1 MNWLA
6 RILKSR
12 LFPGILQWPTAF
24 VFAAIIYQLLYGP
37 ASSSKNFGTSMT
49 WVLWWPIIPLIFFIF
64 GRMWCAIC
72 PFATLSDI
80 IQKFF
85 GNNKPVPQFLKKYGI
100 WIIDALFILITWAD
114 HVFGIVDSPRGS
126 GILLL
131 MIIAGVI
138 TMGAFFE
145 RRAWCKYLCFLGGVA
160 GNYSR
165 CGAIDITADPQKCKT
180 CKVKACFNGN
190 DKVAG
195 CPMFGMPRTI
205 GSDTCNLCG
214 NCFKTC
220 PNNSV
225 VAKVRVPGSGLWI
238 INKPRLSE
246 SSLAVVIMSI
256 VFVQNA
262 TMLEVWAKAQSL
274 VEAALGTTNYGVIF
288 TMIFSVAVLSTIGAM
303 AIASGISSF
312 LNKES
317 PIENFA
323 RFGYAFIPL
332 DLAAHMAHNLFHLLA
347 EGLNVLYTALA
358 LFGINISGSNAIL
371 DGSTISVLQYI
382 LLGVGT
388 IGSVV
393 AALKLNKGR
402 PGIGVIPILTLIIVF
417 LLVNIYLFLLP
428 MSHRV

>member
-1 MNWLA
+1 
-6 RILKSR
+6 
-12 LFPGILQWPTAF
+12 
-24 VFAAIIYQLLYGP
+24 
-37 ASSSKNFGTSMT
+37 
-49 WVLWWPIIPLIFFIF
+49 
-64 GRMWCAIC
+64 
-72 PFATLSDI
+72 
-80 IQKFF
+80 
-85 GNNKPVPQFLKKYGI
+85 
-100 WIIDALFILITWAD
+100 
-114 HVFGIVDSPRGS
+114 
-126 GILLL
+126 

-138 TMGAFFE
+138 TTGAFFE

-165 CGAIDITADPQKCKT
+165 CGSIDITADPKKCTT

-190 DKVAG
+190 EQVAG
-195 CPMFGMPRTI
+195 CPMFGTPRTI
-205 GSDTCNLCG
+205 GSETCNLCG

-225 VAKVRVPGSGLWI
+225 VAKIRVPSSGLWL
-238 INKPRLSE
+238 INTPRLSE
-246 SSLAVVIMSI
+246 SSLAIVIMSI

-274 VEAALGTTNYGVIF
+274 VETVLGTSNYGVIF
-288 TMIFSVAVLSTIGAM
+288 TMIFSVAVLSTICAM
-303 AIASGISSF
+303 AITSGISSF

-317 PIENFA
+317 LIDNFA

-347 EGLNVLYTALA
+347 EGKNVIYTAMA
-358 LFGINISGSNAIL
+358 LFGIHVSGSNAIL
-371 DGSTISVLQYI
+371 DVSTISALQYI

-388 IGSVV
+388 IGSIV

-402 PGIGVIPILTLIIVF
+402 PLKGVIPILALIIVF

>member
-1 MNWLA
+1 MNWLN
-6 RILKSR
+6 RLLKSS

-24 VFAAIIYQLLYGP
+24 VFAVIIYQLLYGP
-37 ASSSKNFGTSMT
+37 VSGHDNFGTSMT
-49 WVLWWPIIPLIFFIF
+49 WILWWPIIPLIFFIF

-72 PFATLSDI
+72 PFATLSDLV
-80 IQKFF
+80 QKFA
-85 GNNKPVPQFLKKYGI
+85 GNKRPVPQFLKKYGI

-114 HVFGIVDSPRGS
+114 HVVGIVESPRGS

-131 MIIAGVI
+131 MIIAGVV

-145 RRAWCKYLCFLGGVA
+145 RRAWCKYLCFLGGLA

-165 CGAIDITADPQKCKT
+165 CGSIDITSDPEKCRT
-180 CKVKACFNGN
+180 CKVKACFKGN

-205 GSDTCNLCG
+205 GSDACNLCG

-225 VAKVRVPGSGLWI
+225 IAKVRVPTSGLWNI
-238 INKPRLSE
+238 SKPRLSE
-246 SSLAVVIMSI
+246 SSLAIVIMSI

-262 TMLEVWAKAQSL
+262 TMLEVWNKAQSW
-274 VEAALGTTNYGVIF
+274 VETALRTTNYGIIF
-288 TMIFSVAVLSTIGAM
+288 TVVFSAAVLSTIGAM
-303 AIASGISSF
+303 VLASGLSSA
-312 LNKES
+312 LNKEKL
-317 PIENFA
+317 IDNFA

-347 EGLNVLYTALA
+347 EGKNILYTTLA
-358 LFGINISGSNAIL
+358 LFGIHASGSNTIL
-371 DGSTISVLQYI
+371 DSSTISLLQYT
-382 LLGVGT
+382 LLGLGT
-388 IGSVV
+388 IGSII
-393 AALKLNKGR
+393 AALKLNKGK
-402 PGIGVIPILTLIIVF
+402 PGKGIFPIIALILVF